1 MFPELR
7 MRRLRMGEGIRALV
21 RETMLSTDDLVYPLF
36 VVHGRGRR
44 ESIGPM
50 PGQFRLSVDQLVEEA
65 REAHELGIKG
75 VLLFGVPGRKDELGS
90 EAYSDDG
97 IVQRATRALKEALP
111 ELVVMA
117 DVCLCEYT
125 THGHCGVVVDGR
137 VDNDRTL
144 ELMAKTAVSL
154 ASSGADVVAPS
165 GMMDGQVRAIRRA
178 LDEEGF
184 TEVAIMAYSAKY
196 ASCFYGPF
204 REAAGSSP
212 KFGDRRSYQMDPP
225 NVREALL
232 EMELDIREGADIVM
246 VKPALAYLD
255 VIRAAKERFLRPLA
269 AYNVSGEYA
278 MVKAAGR
285 LGWMDEE
292 IAMMEV
298 LLGIKRAGADIILTY
313 FAKDAARML
322 GRTT

>member
-7 MRRLRMGEGIRALV
+7 MRRLRRGEGIRALV

-44 ESIGPM
+44 EPIGPM
-50 PGQFRLSVDQLVEEA
+50 PGQFRLSVDQLVEEVQ
-65 REAHELGIKG
+65 EAYELGIKG
-75 VLLFGVPGRKDELGS
+75 VLLFGVPRRKDELGS

-117 DVCLCEYT
+117 DVCLCGYT

-137 VDNDRTL
+137 VNNDRTL
-144 ELMAKTAVSL
+144 ELIARTALSL
-154 ASSGADVVAPS
+154 AGSGADVVAPS
-165 GMMDGQVRAIRRA
+165 GMMDGQVRAIRKA

-184 TEVAIMAYSAKY
+184 TDVAIMAYSAKY

-204 REAAGSSP
+204 REAAGSAP

-292 IAMMEV
+292 GAMMEV

-322 GRTT
+322 GRAA

>member
-1 MFPELR
+1 M
-7 MRRLRMGEGIRALV
+7 V

-44 ESIGPM
+44 EPIGPM
-50 PGQFRLSVDQLVEEA
+50 PGQFRLSVDQLVEEVQ
-65 REAHELGIKG
+65 EAYELGIKG
-75 VLLFGVPGRKDELGS
+75 VLLFGVPRRKDELGS

-117 DVCLCEYT
+117 DVCLCGYT

-144 ELMAKTAVSL
+144 ELIARTALSL
-154 ASSGADVVAPS
+154 AGSGADVVAPS
-165 GMMDGQVRAIRRA
+165 GMMDGQVRAIRKA

-184 TEVAIMAYSAKY
+184 TDVAIMAYSAKY

-204 REAAGSSP
+204 REAAGSAP

-292 IAMMEV
+292 GAMMEV

-322 GRTT
+322 GRAA

>member
-1 MFPELR
+1 
-7 MRRLRMGEGIRALV
+7 LV

-44 ESIGPM
+44 EPIGPM
-50 PGQFRLSVDQLVEEA
+50 PGQFRLSVDQLVEEVQ
-65 REAHELGIKG
+65 EAYELGIKG
-75 VLLFGVPGRKDELGS
+75 VLLFGVPRRKDELGS

-117 DVCLCEYT
+117 DVCLCGYT

-144 ELMAKTAVSL
+144 ELIARTALSL
-154 ASSGADVVAPS
+154 AGSGADVVAPS
-165 GMMDGQVRAIRRA
+165 GMMDGQVRAIRKA

-184 TEVAIMAYSAKY
+184 TDVAIMAYSAKY

-204 REAAGSSP
+204 REAAGSAP

-292 IAMMEV
+292 GAMMEV

-322 GRTT
+322 GRAA

>member
-7 MRRLRMGEGIRALV
+7 MRRLRRGEGIRALV

-44 ESIGPM
+44 EPIGPM
-50 PGQFRLSVDQLVEEA
+50 PGQFRLSVDQLVEEVQ
-65 REAHELGIKG
+65 EAYELGIKG
-75 VLLFGVPGRKDELGS
+75 VLLFGVPRRKDELGS

-117 DVCLCEYT
+117 DVCLCGYT

-144 ELMAKTAVSL
+144 ELIARTALSL

-165 GMMDGQVRAIRRA
+165 GMMDGQVRAIRKA

-184 TEVAIMAYSAKY
+184 TDVAIMAYSAKY

-204 REAAGSSP
+204 REAAGSAP

-292 IAMMEV
+292 GAMMEV

-322 GRTT
+322 GRAA

>member
-1 MFPELR
+1 M
-7 MRRLRMGEGIRALV
+7 V

-44 ESIGPM
+44 EPIGPM
-50 PGQFRLSVDQLVEEA
+50 PGQFRLSVDQLVEEVQ
-65 REAHELGIKG
+65 EAYELGIKG
-75 VLLFGVPGRKDELGS
+75 VLLFGVPRRKDELGS

-117 DVCLCEYT
+117 DVCLCGYT

-137 VDNDRTL
+137 VNNDRTL
-144 ELMAKTAVSL
+144 ELIARTALSL
-154 ASSGADVVAPS
+154 AGSGADVVAPS
-165 GMMDGQVRAIRRA
+165 GMMDGQVRAIRKA

-184 TEVAIMAYSAKY
+184 TDVAIMAYSAKY

-204 REAAGSSP
+204 REAAGSAP

-292 IAMMEV
+292 GAMMEV

-322 GRTT
+322 GRAA

>member
-1 MFPELR
+1 
-7 MRRLRMGEGIRALV
+7 LV

-44 ESIGPM
+44 EPIGPM
-50 PGQFRLSVDQLVEEA
+50 PGQFRLSVDQLVEEVQ
-65 REAHELGIKG
+65 EAYELGIKG
-75 VLLFGVPGRKDELGS
+75 VLLFGVPRRKDELGS

-117 DVCLCEYT
+117 DVCLCGYT

-144 ELMAKTAVSL
+144 ELIAGTALSL

-165 GMMDGQVRAIRRA
+165 GMMDGQVRAIRKA

-184 TEVAIMAYSAKY
+184 TDVAIMAYSAKY
-196 ASCFYGPF
+196 ASRFYGPF
-204 REAAGSSP
+204 REAAGSAP

-292 IAMMEV
+292 GAMMEV

-322 GRTT
+322 GRAA

>member
-7 MRRLRMGEGIRALV
+7 MRRLRRGEGIRALV

-44 ESIGPM
+44 EPIGPM
-50 PGQFRLSVDQLVEEA
+50 PGQFRLSVDQLVEEVQ
-65 REAHELGIKG
+65 EAYELGIKG
-75 VLLFGVPGRKDELGS
+75 VLLFGVPRRKDELGS

-117 DVCLCEYT
+117 DVCLCGYT

-144 ELMAKTAVSL
+144 ELIARTALSL
-154 ASSGADVVAPS
+154 AGSGADVVAPS
-165 GMMDGQVRAIRRA
+165 GMMDGQVRAIRKA

-184 TEVAIMAYSAKY
+184 TDVAIMAYSAKY

-204 REAAGSSP
+204 REAAGSAP

-292 IAMMEV
+292 GAMMEV

-322 GRTT
+322 GRAA

>member
-50 PGQFRLSVDQLVEEA
+50 PGQLRLSVDQLVEEA

-285 LGWMDEE
+285 LGWMDEG